1 VTGRCT
7 LLFCAA
13 IGLVLAGAAQA
24 DVAACRMAK
33 IADLPVRLVRGH
45 LVVDASINGK
55 KIGAMVDTGASLT
68 LLLRPAAERLGLE
81 RRETRGYQAFGVGG
95 ATKVESAL
103 IDEFKIGNA
112 SRKSWRMFVAGER
125 EMGDDIAVILGEDFF
140 SQTDVEFDL
149 AHNVI
154 RLFKPQGC
162 EGVSLAYW
170 VADEPREVA
179 LDAMYDFQP
188 RILLTVQLNDQP
200 VKAMLD
206 SGASTSII
214 TVADAARAGVTPGS
228 AGVVA
233 IARGAGLGTK
243 SVETWAGAFDTVVIG
258 NEIIRRAHIRFGNL
272 YKDMTYTS
280 TGSRLAQSVEPEQPM
295 LLGADFLRA
304 HRVLVSH
311 SQRKMYFTHLGG
323 PVFIVPPQPG
333 TEGPTG
339 KDAPPQSGEK

>member
-1 VTGRCT
+1 
-7 LLFCAA
+7 
-13 IGLVLAGAAQA
+13 
-24 DVAACRMAK
+24 M
-33 IADLPVRLVRGH
+33 
-45 LVVDASINGK
+45 VVDASINGK

-170 VADEPREVA
+170 TADEPREVA

-188 RILLTVQLNDQP
+188 RILLTVQVNDQP

-233 IARGAGLGTK
+233 IARGSGLGTK

-272 YKDMTYTS
+272 YKDMTYNS
-280 TGSRLAQSVEPEQPM
+280 VGSRLAQSVEPEQPM

-304 HRVLVSH
+304 HRVLISH

-323 PVFIVPPQPG
+323 PVFTVPAQSG
-333 TEGPTG
+333 TEARTG
-339 KDAPPQSGEK
+339 TDTPPESGEK

>member
-1 VTGRCT
+1 MTGRYT
-7 LLFCAA
+7 LLFSAA
-13 IGLVLAGAAQA
+13 LGLVLAGAARA
-24 DVAACRMAK
+24 DVAACKMAK
-33 IADLPVRLVRGH
+33 IADLPVRPVRGH

-170 VADEPREVA
+170 TADEPREVA

-188 RILLTVQLNDQP
+188 RILLTVQVNDQP

-233 IARGAGLGTK
+233 IARGSGLGTK

-272 YKDMTYTS
+272 YKDMTYNS
-280 TGSRLAQSVEPEQPM
+280 VGSRLAQSVEPEQPM

-304 HRVLVSH
+304 HRVLISH

-323 PVFIVPPQPG
+323 PVFTVPAQSG
-333 TEGPTG
+333 TEARTG
-339 KDAPPQSGEK
+339 TDTPPESGEK

>member
-1 VTGRCT
+1 M
-7 LLFCAA
+7 LFSAA
-13 IGLVLAGAAQA
+13 LGLVLAGAARA
-24 DVAACRMAK
+24 DVAACKMAK
-33 IADLPVRLVRGH
+33 IADLPVRPVRGH

-112 SRKSWRMFVAGER
+112 SRKGWRMFVAGER

-170 VADEPREVA
+170 TADEPREVA

-188 RILLTVQLNDQP
+188 RILLTVQVNDQP

-233 IARGAGLGTK
+233 IARGSGLGTK

-272 YKDMTYTS
+272 YKDMTYNS
-280 TGSRLAQSVEPEQPM
+280 VGSRLAQSVEPEQPM

-304 HRVLVSH
+304 HRVLISH

-323 PVFIVPPQPG
+323 PVFTVPAQSG
-333 TEGPTG
+333 TEARTG
-339 KDAPPQSGEK
+339 TDTPPESGEK

>member
-1 VTGRCT
+1 M
-7 LLFCAA
+7 LFSAA
-13 IGLVLAGAAQA
+13 LGLVLAGAARA
-24 DVAACRMAK
+24 DVAACKMAK
-33 IADLPVRLVRGH
+33 IADLPVRPVRGH

-170 VADEPREVA
+170 TADEPREVA

-188 RILLTVQLNDQP
+188 RILLTVQVNDQP

-233 IARGAGLGTK
+233 IARGSGLGTK

-272 YKDMTYTS
+272 YKDMTYNS
-280 TGSRLAQSVEPEQPM
+280 VGSRLAQSVEPEQPM

-304 HRVLVSH
+304 HRVLISH

-323 PVFIVPPQPG
+323 PVFTVPAQSG
-333 TEGPTG
+333 TEARTG
-339 KDAPPQSGEK
+339 TDTPPESGEK